1 MSNILI
7 VTGQFVPFTRSLGGV
22 LRVYSF
28 LQSLKKKNKLFLLVS
43 KDKSKKNFGYLGL
56 PKKKNEGHCD

>member
-7 VTGQFVPFTRSLGGV
+7 VTGQFLPFTKSLGGV

-28 LQSLKKKNKLFLLVS
+28 LQSLKKKK
-43 KDKSKKNFGYLGL
+43 
-56 PKKKNEGHCD
+56 

>member
-7 VTGQFVPFTRSLGGV
+7 VTGQFLPFTKSLGGV

-28 LQSLKKKNKLFLLVS
+28 LQSLKKKNKVFLLVS
-43 KDKSKKNFGYLGL
+43 KNI
-56 PKKKNEGHCD
+56 